1 MNFFKIAC
9 QFLGYSDIC
18 FEFINTLCVS
28 DIKINANILMDVSK
42 EAILSDSELLR
53 LFVVK

>member
-18 FEFINTLCVS
+18 FEFINTLCVN
-28 DIKINANILMDVSK
+28 DIKINANSLMDVSK
-42 EAILSDSELLR
+42 EAILSDPELLK